1 MSKSGTEMSWPKDT
15 GMPKLPSVN
24 TNNELLI
31 YTSLFFGI
39 IEITGG
45 ILMFINKTMFW
56 GTISY
61 VIGVFFQC
69 LILLSTVSNMAW
81 NTPMLEKLQK
91 MYEKG
96 IFMFIYILL
105 ILGVYIA
112 CIANS
117 FKNIAEDEMPSQW
130 TWYARIIG
138 IILCVI
144 ITPIL
149 NMQID
154 GILKS
159 NIDTKDNQQKGIIA
173 AHFLCIFV
181 YIQYIISFYYQTDGF
196 TV

>member
-1 MSKSGTEMSWPKDT
+1 MNLSI
-15 GMPKLPSVN
+15 LPDVDK
-24 TNNELLI
+24 EEDILI

-39 IEITGG
+39 IEITAG

-61 VIGVFFQC
+61 MFGVFFQC
-69 LILLSTVSNMAW
+69 LIVLSTLTNMPL
-81 NTPMLEKLQK
+81 NTSIFEKILR
-91 MYEKG
+91 MYEQG
-96 IFMFIYILL
+96 VFMFIYILM

-117 FKNIAEDEMPSQW
+117 CNNIAEDVMPSQW
-130 TWYARIIG
+130 TWYARVIG
-138 IILCVI
+138 IILCFI

-149 NMQID
+149 NIQINSVLKPNSD
-154 GILKS
+154 TKS
-159 NIDTKDNQQKGIIA
+159 NQQNGVIA
-173 AHFLCIFV
+173 AHFLFIFV

>member
-1 MSKSGTEMSWPKDT
+1 MNKSDTALPKDT
-15 GMPKLPSVN
+15 SMNFDKLM
-24 TNNELLI
+24 
-31 YTSLFFGI
+31 YTSLFFSI
-39 IEITGG
+39 IEITSG
-45 ILMFINKTMFW
+45 ILMFINKTLFW
-56 GTISY
+56 GTITFM
-61 VIGVFFQC
+61 IGVFFQC
-69 LILLSTVSNMAW
+69 LIVLNTLTSMPI
-81 NTPMLEKLQK
+81 NTPMIEKLKK

-117 FKNIAEDEMPSQW
+117 RVNIAEDEMPSQW

-138 IILCVI
+138 VILCVI

-149 NMQID
+149 NIQITNV
-154 GILKS
+154 LNS
-159 NIDTKDNQQKGIIA
+159 NNVDTKDNQQKGIIA
-173 AHFLCIFV
+173 SHFLFIFV

>member
-1 MSKSGTEMSWPKDT
+1 MKSSDT
-15 GMPKLPSVN
+15 VLPKLSSLDTIKIEN
-24 TNNELLI
+24 YKLM

-39 IEITGG
+39 IEITSG

-61 VIGVFFQC
+61 MIGVFFQC
-69 LILLSTVSNMAW
+69 LIVLSTLTNMPG
-81 NTPMLEKLQK
+81 TPTVIDKIIK

-112 CIANS
+112 CIQHSSNHIL
-117 FKNIAEDEMPSQW
+117 NDEMPSQW

-138 IILCVI
+138 VILCVI
-144 ITPIL
+144 ITPIIH
-149 NMQID
+149 MQMN
-154 GILKS
+154 GVLES
-159 NIDTKDNQQKGIIA
+159 NTNTIANQQKGIIA
-173 AHFLCIFV
+173 SHFLLIFV

>member
-1 MSKSGTEMSWPKDT
+1 MNKSDT
-15 GMPKLPSVN
+15 ILPKLPSLDTIKIEN
-24 TNNELLI
+24 DKLL

-39 IEITGG
+39 IEITSG

-61 VIGVFFQC
+61 MIGVFFQC
-69 LILLSTVSNMAW
+69 LIVLSTMSNLPV
-81 NTPMLEKLQK
+81 NTSFLEKLQK

-112 CIANS
+112 CISHSSN
-117 FKNIAEDEMPSQW
+117 NIANNEMPSQW

-138 IILCVI
+138 VILSFVV
-144 ITPIL
+144 TPIL
-149 NMQID
+149 HTQMNSVL
-154 GILKS
+154 GS
-159 NIDTKDNQQKGIIA
+159 NTDTKDNQQKGIIVS
-173 AHFLCIFV
+173 HFLLIFV

>member
-1 MSKSGTEMSWPKDT
+1 MKSTDSLLPKISSLDT
-15 GMPKLPSVN
+15 IKTDNDKLM
-24 TNNELLI
+24 

-39 IEITGG
+39 IEITSG

-61 VIGVFFQC
+61 MIGVFFQC
-69 LILLSTVSNMAW
+69 LIVLSTMTSVPST
-81 NTPMLEKLQK
+81 TPFLIKLSK

-105 ILGVYIA
+105 ILGVYIG
-112 CIANS
+112 CIAHS
-117 FKNIAEDEMPSQW
+117 RTHIANDEMPSQW

-138 IILCVI
+138 VILCFI

-149 NMQID
+149 HTQMSSV
-154 GILKS
+154 LES
-159 NIDTKDNQQKGIIA
+159 NADTKDNQQKGIIVS
-173 AHFLCIFV
+173 HFLLIFV
-181 YIQYIISFYYQTDGF
+181 YIQFIISFYYQTDGF

>member
-1 MSKSGTEMSWPKDT
+1 MNKSDT
-15 GMPKLPSVN
+15 ILPKLPSLDTIKIEN
-24 TNNELLI
+24 DKLL

-39 IEITGG
+39 IEITSG

-61 VIGVFFQC
+61 MIGVFFQC
-69 LILLSTVSNMAW
+69 LIVLSTMSNLPV
-81 NTPMLEKLQK
+81 NTSFLEKLQK

-112 CIANS
+112 CISHSSN
-117 FKNIAEDEMPSQW
+117 NIANNEMPSQW
-130 TWYARIIG
+130 TLYARIIG
-138 IILCVI
+138 VILSFVV
-144 ITPIL
+144 TPIL
-149 NMQID
+149 HTQMNSVL
-154 GILKS
+154 GS
-159 NIDTKDNQQKGIIA
+159 NTDTKDNQQKGIIVS
-173 AHFLCIFV
+173 HFLLIFV